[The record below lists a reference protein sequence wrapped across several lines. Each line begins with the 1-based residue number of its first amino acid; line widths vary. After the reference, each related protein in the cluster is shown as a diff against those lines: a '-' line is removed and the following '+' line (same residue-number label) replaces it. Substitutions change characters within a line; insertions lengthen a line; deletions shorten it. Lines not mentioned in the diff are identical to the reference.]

1 MKTLE
6 EISLKSRNDFLH
18 LEISIQDGLL
28 VVEEDFWA
36 TGDEK
41 NDDDCCDQAQE
52 NGDEIVEMFP
62 QLEVVNYYCSRHKYS
77 IVELKLKENN
87 Q

>member
-1 MKTLE
+1 MTLADILPKIEREFNHLNIIIEDNLLIAE
-6 EISLKSRNDFLH
+6 EYYES
-18 LEISIQDGLL
+18 DG
-28 VVEEDFWA
+28 
-36 TGDEK
+36 TEK

-62 QLEVVNYYCSRHKYS
+62 ELEVVNYYCHRHKYS
-77 IVELKLKENN
+77 IVELKIKENT